1 MPTNQIKCPNCGHEF
16 DIEHVLSQAL
26 EQKYQQEFSR
36 KLQES
41 RNALQS
47 EKNRL
52 REAEQLF
59 EEKKKKENALFAEKL
74 NAEKQK
80 MAVELEAAMRKSIQ
94 SDFEN
99 KLRLLERSLSDNE
112 EKLKQSRKA
121 ELEFLQKEKALKD
134 REEAMELQIQK
145 QLREERDLLT
155 AKIKEQ
161 LAQNES
167 EKWQQKEQE
176 FQLRLKEKEKQ
187 LEDQK
192 KLVNEMQR
200 KAEQGSMQLQG
211 EVQELILEEL
221 LGAAYP
227 FDHIS
232 EVKKGVRGG
241 DCEQTVRNQFGQ
253 EAGRIIYE
261 SKRTVSFSNDWIEKI
276 KADMRH
282 KSADAAVIVTQALPR
297 GMERFGEINGVYV
310 CTFSEVKIVSLLLR
324 NALLKIYEAR
334 KSGENKGDKM
344 VMLYDYLTSHEFSE
358 QWKAIQEGF
367 RSMKNSIQSERNAM
381 EKLWKS
387 REKQLEKVLLNAVHI
402 KGSVEGIA
410 GSDTVNLNLLDEG
423 DRALLPD
430 D

>member
-1 MPTNQIKCPNCGHEF
+1 
-16 DIEHVLSQAL
+16 L
-26 EQKYQQEFSR
+26 EQKYQLEFSR

-41 RNALQS
+41 QNVLQG
-47 EKNRL
+47 ERARL
-52 REAEQLF
+52 QEAEQLF
-59 EEKKKKENALFAEKL
+59 EEKRKKENALFTEKL

-80 MAVELEAAMRKSIQ
+80 MAAELETSMRKSIQ

-99 KLRLLERSLSDNE
+99 KLQLLQQSLSDNE

-134 REEAMELQIQK
+134 REEAMEVQIQK
-145 QLREERDLLT
+145 QLREERELLT

-161 LAQNES
+161 FAQSES

-192 KLVNEMQR
+192 RLVNEMQR

-211 EVQELILEEL
+211 EVQELILEAL
-221 LGAAYP
+221 LSVTYP
-227 FDHIS
+227 FDEIS

-282 KSADAAVIVTQALPR
+282 KSADAAVLVTQALPK

-310 CTFSEVKIVSLLLR
+310 CTFAEVKIVSLLLR
-324 NALLKIYEAR
+324 NALLKIHEVR
-334 KSGENKGDKM
+334 QSGENKGDKM

-410 GSDTVNLNLLDEG
+410 GADTVNLNLLDEG
-423 DRALLPD
+423 EDTLLLD
-430 D
+430 E